1 MKSALQQ
8 YEANNRQLMWISLAL
23 VAAGVSLYAMWS
35 GIGVVI
41 VAIGLAGLVWCFL
54 HR

>member
-8 YEANNRQLMWISLAL
+8 YEANNRHLMWISLAL
-23 VAAGVSLYAMWS
+23 VAAGVFLYAMLS
-35 GIGVVI
+35 GIGVLI